1 MNKCLGCARSDNK
14 DWWLVHEHSAD
25 CNVLHDTCFYQNHDF
40 EMSFRALG
48 ERREAT
54 ADMWLIQCRF
64 SVTRHTEA
72 TPSSSLFP
80 VSDFKPVSAPLLT
93 ISTNYVSDR
102 SHLPQQLSFVSV
114 TEPRSQA
121 PSVSRLRTTWCRPSR
136 VSPHCHTV
144 WGCGL

>member
-1 MNKCLGCARSDNK
+1 MNKCLRCARSDTK
-14 DWWLVHEHSAD
+14 DWWLVHKHSAD
-25 CNVLHDTCFYQNHDF
+25 CNVLHDTCLYQDRDF
-40 EMSFRALG
+40 EMSFPGLG

-54 ADMWLIQCRF
+54 ADMRLIRCQF

-72 TPSSSLFP
+72 TPSSSLLP
-80 VSDFKPVSAPLLT
+80 VSNFKLVSASLLT

-102 SHLPQQLSFVSV
+102 SHRAQQLSFVSV

-136 VSPHCHTV
+136 VSPYCHTV
-144 WGCGL
+144 WGRVL